1 MCSLTRIS
9 NAQVPNVE
17 VIPALR
23 EQEPV
28 LSNLLELYC
37 YDFSE
42 LLNLLLRPD
51 GRFGYDRLPLY
62 WTEPTR
68 YPFLI
73 WAGGELA
80 GFALVQKGS
89 QISGDEEVY
98 DMAEFFVL
106 RRYRRLGVGL
116 KAAHLVWSRLPG
128 KWEIRVITQ
137 NQNAVRFWERAVE
150 EFAGRPSFPVTLDRN
165 GKSWQVFSFES
176 AR

>member
-1 MCSLTRIS
+1 
-9 NAQVPNVE
+9 
-17 VIPALR
+17 
-23 EQEPV
+23 
-28 LSNLLELYC
+28 
-37 YDFSE
+37 
-42 LLNLLLRPD
+42 
-51 GRFGYDRLPLY
+51 
-62 WTEPTR
+62 
-68 YPFLI
+68 
-73 WAGGELA
+73 
-80 GFALVQKGS
+80 
-89 QISGDEEVY
+89 
-98 DMAEFFVL
+98 MAEFFVL